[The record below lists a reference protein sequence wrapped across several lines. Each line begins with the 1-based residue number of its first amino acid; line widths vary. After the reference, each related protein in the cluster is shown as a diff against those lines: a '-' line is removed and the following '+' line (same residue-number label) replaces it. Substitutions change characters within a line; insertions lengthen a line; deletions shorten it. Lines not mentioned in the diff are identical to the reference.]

1 MVAEVPVA
9 TYRNITLSLPVKVIR
24 QIKRIA
30 ARRQISVSKLLTQT
44 LEEMAA
50 REEEYAQARARHLAW
65 LEHAADLGTYGRATW
80 SRESLHER

>member
-1 MVAEVPVA
+1 MSA
-9 TYRNITLSLPVKVIR
+9 YRNVTLALPVKVLR

-30 ARRQISVSKLLTQT
+30 ARRQTSVSRLLTQA

-50 REEEYAQARARHLAW
+50 REEEYAQARARHVAW
-65 LEHAADLGTYGRATW
+65 LEHGANLGTQGQIAW

>member
-1 MVAEVPVA
+1 MSA
-9 TYRNITLSLPVKVIR
+9 YRNITLSLPVKVLR

-30 ARRQISVSKLLTQT
+30 ASRQTSVSRLLTQA

-65 LEHAADLGTYGRATW
+65 LEHAAKLGTDGRITW
-80 SRESLHER
+80 SRESLHDR

>member
-1 MVAEVPVA
+1 MSA
-9 TYRNITLSLPVKVIR
+9 YRNVTLALPVKVLR

-30 ARRQISVSKLLTQT
+30 ARRQTSLSRLLTQT
-44 LEEMAA
+44 LEEMAE

-65 LEHAADLGTYGRATW
+65 LEHGADLGTGGRLSW

>member
-1 MVAEVPVA
+1 MPV
-9 TYRNITLSLPVKVIR
+9 YRNVTLALPVKVLR

-30 ARRQISVSKLLTQT
+30 ARRQTSISKLLTQA

-50 REEEYAQARARHLAW
+50 REEEYAQARKRHLAW
-65 LEHAADLGTYGRATW
+65 LEHAADLGTYGHSTW